1 MLGLAHFLLITALV
15 IPTNTLVLRSGQR
28 VAVDGSVSVDAGRV
42 LFRSGGAL
50 YSVAVDEVDLD
61 ATQAAGVPIAF
72 REEKPGRL
80 KVSPEE
86 KQRLI
91 KELEQNHNGTAAPAD
106 ALQVPPGPTPEER
119 AAATQD
125 EWSWK
130 RQARQYEEAIRQ
142 AQENLDLL
150 RNKAAAIR
158 AHISGLLALGYTP
171 NQFSFDT
178 TQLHYTE
185 DQIPQ
190 AQLDLQRAQRAYDQF
205 RDEARRLDVPPGY
218 LR

>member
-1 MLGLAHFLLITALV
+1 MLGLMHFLLIAALV
-15 IPTNTLVLRSGQR
+15 IQTNTLVLRSGQR
-28 VAVDGSVSVDAGRV
+28 IDVDGSVKVESGRV

-50 YSVAVDEVDLD
+50 YSVAEENVDLD
-61 ATQAAGVPIAF
+61 ATRAAGLPIAF

-80 KVSPEE
+80 RVTAEE

-106 ALQVPPGPTPEER
+106 ALQVPPGPTPQER

-130 RQARQYEEAIRQ
+130 RQARAYEEAIRQ
-142 AQENLDLL
+142 AQENLDML
-150 RNKAAAIR
+150 RNKAAALR
-158 AHISGLLALGYTP
+158 AHIAGLLALGHTP
-171 NQFSFDT
+171 NEFSYDST
-178 TQLHYTE
+178 DLAYTE
-185 DQIPQ
+185 AAIPQ

-205 RDEARRLDVPPGY
+205 RDDARRQGVPPGY

>member
-1 MLGLAHFLLITALV
+1 MLGLMHFLLIAALV
-15 IPTNTLVLRSGQR
+15 IQTNTLVLRSGQR
-28 VAVDGSVSVDAGRV
+28 IDVDGSVKVEAGRV

-50 YSVAVDEVDLD
+50 YSVAEDNVDID
-61 ATQAAGVPIAF
+61 ATRAAGMPIAI

-80 KVSPEE
+80 KVTAEE

-106 ALQVPPGPTPEER
+106 ALQVPPGPTAEER

-130 RQARQYEEAIRQ
+130 RQARAYEEAIRQ
-142 AQENLDLL
+142 AQENLDML
-150 RNKAAAIR
+150 RNKAAALR
-158 AHISGLLALGYTP
+158 AHIAGLLALGYTP
-171 NQFSFDT
+171 NQFSFDST
-178 TQLHYTE
+178 DLAYTE
-185 DQIPQ
+185 QAIPQ
-190 AQLDLQRAQRAYDQF
+190 AQLELQRAQRAYDQF
-205 RDEARRLDVPPGY
+205 KDDARRQGVPPGY